1 LNQNIKKLAVVG
13 GATNSAVGYAHF
25 VAARMDRCWELV
37 AGAFSTHEDVNRH
50 TGRLFGVEDVRVYRN
65 LEELLGEEAHN
76 LDAITILTPTPQ
88 HARMAIR
95 CLEAGVPVICEK
107 SLGMT
112 SQEAREV
119 EAVRTAKKGF
129 LAVIYNYSGY
139 PMVRELRRM
148 IRAGDLGNLLHFQV
162 EMPQEGYLRTDAS
175 GQKPVVQGWR
185 LTDGPVP
192 VIHLD
197 LGVHLHELLDYLTG
211 LDPTE
216 VVAEQSSRGWFGV
229 VDQVTCLCR
238 YAGNLTGQVWF
249 SKTALGHRNGLR
261 LRLYGSKGSA
271 EWFQNSPE
279 ELIFCLA
286 DGRRQVLDR
295 GMGLP
300 ISSAPRYTRFKAGHP
315 AGFIEALGNLYSDIH
330 QSLLKFQ
337 NSGTQ
342 ESDEA
347 FGAPLA
353 IRGLEWLEAIAR
365 SAATRTW
372 EKVARV

>member
-1 LNQNIKKLAVVG
+1 MPSKYLKLAFVG

-25 VAARMDRCWELV
+25 VASRLDRCWELV
-37 AGAFSTHEDVNRH
+37 AGAFSTHQDVNRQA
-50 TGRLFGVEDVRVYRN
+50 GQLYGVEEARVYEN
-65 LEELLGEEAHN
+65 LEELLSREARN
-76 LDAITILTPTPQ
+76 LDAITILTPTPL

-107 SLGMT
+107 SLAMT
-112 SQEAREV
+112 SKEAREV
-119 EAVRTAKKGF
+119 EAVRAAKKGF

-148 IRAGDLGNLLHFQV
+148 IRAGDLGDLLHFQV
-162 EMPQEGYLRTDAS
+162 EMPQEGYLRTDSS

-211 LDPTE
+211 LEPME

-261 LRLYGSKGSA
+261 IRLYGSKGSA
-271 EWFQNSPE
+271 EWFQGSPE

-286 DGRRQVLDR
+286 DGRRQVFDR
-295 GMGLP
+295 GMGL
-300 ISSAPRYTRFKAGHP
+300 SVASAPQYTRFKAGHP
-315 AGFIEALGNLYSDIH
+315 AGFIEALGNLYADIH

-337 NSGTQ
+337 ASGLQ
-342 ESDEA
+342 ESQEV
-347 FGAPLA
+347 FGTSLA
-353 IRGLEWLEAIAR
+353 ICGLEWLEAIAR
-365 SAATRTW
+365 SAGTRQW
-372 EKVARV
+372 ERVARG